1 MRSLNSI
8 IALTALLSVA
18 GCGDSIGDPCSLSS
32 ECSSR
37 GDRFCDVN
45 SPGGYCTVF
54 GCDHDTC
61 PEEAICVRFFS
72 VAETNLACDSQT
84 EDCDPDNAACTSAT
98 DDCTA
103 DELCTLSGSCVPRT
117 AESRFCMLRCGG
129 IDECRE
135 QYECRDEALMR
146 VHGGE
151 PVPIPGEGL
160 SDDLEAFCAPAP
172 L

>member
-1 MRSLNSI
+1 MRSLQPI
-8 IALTALLSVA
+8 LAVVALLSMA
-18 GCGDSIGDPCSLSS
+18 ACGDSIGDPCSLSS
-32 ECSSR
+32 ECSSQ

-61 PEEAICVRFFS
+61 PGEAVCVRFFS
-72 VAETNLACDSQT
+72 VAETNLPCDAQT
-84 EDCDPDNAACTSAT
+84 EDIGGSGST

-117 AESRFCMLRCGG
+117 AESRFCMLKCGG
-129 IDECRE
+129 SGDCRE
-135 QYECRDEALMR
+135 DYECRDEGLMQE
-146 VHGGE
+146 HGGE
-151 PVPIPGEGL
+151 PVAIPGQPLG
-160 SDDLEAFCAPAP
+160 DDLQAFCAPAP